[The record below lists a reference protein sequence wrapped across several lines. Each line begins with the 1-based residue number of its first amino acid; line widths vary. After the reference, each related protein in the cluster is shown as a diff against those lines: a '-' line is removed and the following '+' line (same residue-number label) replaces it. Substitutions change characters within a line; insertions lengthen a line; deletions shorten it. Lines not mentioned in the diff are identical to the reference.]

1 MEFLN
6 DNMQDALLSLDGE
19 KMFVET
25 IMRDTVGD
33 REYLYWY
40 SIQADDGDTN
50 SEVAECIDRRHLSY
64 WNRCI
69 DKAYRPRNLQNEVV
83 MIQTVLKIICST
95 LKMRTKL
102 PQYKWITKKG
112 QNQFDFVPFS
122 FTYSL
127 ILFPV
132 NFGIP
137 GEFHDQHYK

>member
-1 MEFLN
+1 MQVELTKFRIKQGKSELVDEWMEFLN

-83 MIQTVLKIICST
+83 MIPNRIKNY
-95 LKMRTKL
+95 M
-102 PQYKWITKKG
+102 
-112 QNQFDFVPFS
+112 
-122 FTYSL
+122 
-127 ILFPV
+127 
-132 NFGIP
+132 
-137 GEFHDQHYK
+137 QHLENEDKAARV

>member
-1 MEFLN
+1 MQVELTKFRIKQGKSELVDEWMEFLN

-83 MIQTVLKIICST
+83 MIPNRIKNYMQHLENEDKAATV
-95 LKMRTKL
+95 
-102 PQYKWITKKG
+102 
-112 QNQFDFVPFS
+112 
-122 FTYSL
+122 
-127 ILFPV
+127 
-132 NFGIP
+132 
-137 GEFHDQHYK
+137 

>member
-1 MEFLN
+1 RGGLKMQVELTKFRIKQGKSELVDEWMEFLN

-83 MIQTVLKIICST
+83 MIPNRIKNYMQHLENEDKAATV
-95 LKMRTKL
+95 
-102 PQYKWITKKG
+102 
-112 QNQFDFVPFS
+112 
-122 FTYSL
+122 
-127 ILFPV
+127 
-132 NFGIP
+132 
-137 GEFHDQHYK
+137 